1 MSHCDMSFAQS
12 GLYMNLMRSNDLVR
26 IDAMA
31 GKVTYQRTEAG
42 QEFLGLYNKMAL
54 LLDSSISVPLL
65 I

>member
-1 MSHCDMSFAQS
+1 LNF
-12 GLYMNLMRSNDLVR
+12 MRSNDLVR

-54 LLDSSISVPLL
+54 LLDSSISAPLL